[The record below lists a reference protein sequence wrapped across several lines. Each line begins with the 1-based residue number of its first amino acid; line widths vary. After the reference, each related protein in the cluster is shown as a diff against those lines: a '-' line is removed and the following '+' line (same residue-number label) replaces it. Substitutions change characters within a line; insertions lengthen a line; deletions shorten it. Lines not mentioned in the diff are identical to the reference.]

1 MDALSDIL
9 RVARLSGGVFFNAEF
24 SAPWCIAARMAP
36 ELCAPFLGA
45 THHLIPYHY
54 VVDGEMQVA
63 LADQPRPDDSA
74 AAKSC
79 CFRAM
84 IFT

>member
-24 SAPWCIAARMAP
+24 SAPWCIAAQMAP

-45 THHLIPYHY
+45 ADHLIPYHY

-63 LADQPRPDDSA
+63 LPNQQPQRLRSGEVVLFP
-74 AAKSC
+74 
-79 CFRAM
+79 AM

>member
-36 ELCAPFLGA
+36 EFCTPFLGA
-45 THHLIPYHY
+45 ADHLIPYHY

-63 LADQPRPDDSA
+63 LPDRRPNDSA

-79 CFRAM
+79 SFPAM
-84 IFT
+84 SST